1 VLVAPGERVEA
12 GHAVVVLEAMKM
24 QNELASDADG
34 IVDRILVSA
43 GDSVAGGAVLV
54 TLKPEPSP

>member
-1 VLVAPGERVEA
+1 
-12 GHAVVVLEAMKM
+12 VLEAMKM